1 MQITD
6 PIKIIILKRLVLESS
21 TKTSETQKVT
31 ANNFSLLSA
40 PELSHLVPMDHGTIM
55 CFPMKCC
62 KYGNN
67 QLQKPICSSLQASI
81 LYIPMTVSENVV
93 GDAY

>member
-1 MQITD
+1 
-6 PIKIIILKRLVLESS
+6 
-21 TKTSETQKVT
+21 
-31 ANNFSLLSA
+31 
-40 PELSHLVPMDHGTIM
+40 MDHGTII